1 MKTAF
6 IIGNGP
12 TRKDI
17 NLDNL
22 VGKGTIFA
30 CNALYRDFDKY
41 DYLISIDKSF
51 QEIIEEHWGKEKDSR
66 IIFPPDHECYEHE
79 DYSKQRR
86 RSNAGMNAMLE
97 AIKRKHDKLFCLG
110 FDFLISDEKKST
122 DNIYKD
128 TEGYGI
134 ETHANA
140 SDNIHRVN
148 YLNWFMNKHSDVRFT
163 FVLPQVEVF
172 SLDADNA
179 YGILTENFIKNYAG
193 DK

>member
-12 TRKDI
+12 TRKPI

-51 QEIIEEHWGKEKDSR
+51 QSIIDLHWEEEKDSR
-66 IIFPPDHECYEHE
+66 IIFPPDDECYEDAE
-79 DYSKQRR
+79 YSEQRR

-97 AIKRKHDKLFCLG
+97 AIKKKHDKLFCLG
-110 FDFLISDEKKST
+110 FDFLIADAKKST
-122 DNIYKD
+122 DNVYKD
-128 TEGYGI
+128 TEGYGV
-134 ETHANA
+134 ETHATA
-140 SDNIHRVN
+140 QDNIHRVN
-148 YLNWFMNKHSDVRFT
+148 YLNWFMKKHSDIRFT
-163 FVLPQVEVF
+163 FVLPQIEMYE
-172 SLDADNA
+172 LNADNA
-179 YGILTENFIKNYAG
+179 YGIHIDNFIKNYTK